1 MHSQLL
7 RIIAEKEREVASL
20 KEGNLTI
27 GRAMDAI
34 PVGNFKAANSTPDRI
49 ARIAEIKFTSPSA
62 GVIRKD
68 GDPVQIVRIY
78 EEAGAA
84 AISLLTDKRFFN
96 GDIHQLPRLKSSTSL
111 PVLRKDFIIDPIQ
124 VKESFLYGADAILLI
139 ARILSRKKLKEL
151 VSLCGEFK
159 MDSLTEVHN
168 RDDLEK
174 AVECGAGII
183 GINNRDLDTFKIDIK
198 TTLDL
203 APLVPESCVLIS
215 ESGISDAQDLRLLK
229 GHGIRAVL
237 VGTSL
242 MKSKDLGVKTR
253 ELVEAGLGHGKG

>member
-1 MHSQLL
+1 
-7 RIIAEKEREVASL
+7 
-20 KEGNLTI
+20 
-27 GRAMDAI
+27 
-34 PVGNFKAANSTPDRI
+34 
-49 ARIAEIKFTSPSA
+49 
-62 GVIRKD
+62 
-68 GDPVQIVRIY
+68 
-78 EEAGAA
+78 
-84 AISLLTDKRFFN
+84 
-96 GDIHQLPRLKSSTSL
+96 
-111 PVLRKDFIIDPIQ
+111 
-124 VKESFLYGADAILLI
+124 
-139 ARILSRKKLKEL
+139 
-151 VSLCGEFK
+151 